1 MLEQN
6 YEYDLLDPEKL
17 LRKYVG
23 RDITI
28 VRDRQEGGTTRAEE
42 VKARLLAYNN
52 GPVWKIGSEIVTGL
66 RADQFRFPE
75 LPENLYSHPTLV
87 WMLENARRG
96 AAPRRGVLP
105 DGRPRLERRL
115 RADHRPR
122 RQVGRPRRVGDA
134 EEPERHE
141 LPQREAAADRRRS

>member
-17 LRKYVG
+17 LRKFVG

-52 GPVWKIGSEIVTGL
+52 GPVWKIGNEIVTGL

-87 WMLENARRG
+87 WMLENAG
-96 AAPRRGVLP
+96 AARPP
-105 DGRPRLERRL
+105 GRSL
-115 RADHRPR
+115 AT
-122 RQVGRPRRVGDA
+122 
-134 EEPERHE
+134 
-141 LPQREAAADRRRS
+141 